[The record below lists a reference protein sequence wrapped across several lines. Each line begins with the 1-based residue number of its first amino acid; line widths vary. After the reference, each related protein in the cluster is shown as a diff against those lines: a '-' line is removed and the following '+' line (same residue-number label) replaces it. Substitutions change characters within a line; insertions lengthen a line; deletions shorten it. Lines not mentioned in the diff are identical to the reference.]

1 MQHGSLTT
9 KSRLEGPD
17 VWQFRWSEKGPNGKR
32 LYRKRVIGTIQEYS
46 NQDAAR
52 SAVASLITEVNWA
65 NLRSTTITMTV
76 AQLCSHFEQRE
87 LARSNTPNWGK
98 LELRDVRTI
107 EFESWLRRLPLA
119 KGSCAKI
126 RGVMSVLFNHACR
139 YEFFDHNPIRLVRQ
153 GAKRKAAPNIL
164 TPDEIKTLIVGLAIR
179 ERTLVLLA
187 ASTGLRQS
195 ELFGLKWR
203 DINFPDRLIHVTRSI
218 VCGVVGPC
226 KTESS
231 QKPVPVHPLLIEA
244 LLKWKE
250 QQHYRKPDDWIFAS
264 KRYRGRKPFWGQA
277 ILRKFILP
285 KAKELGIEKRFGWQ
299 TFRHTYSTLLRS
311 VGTEFKVMQEL
322 LRHSSL
328 RSTLDAVL
336 NYARVF
342 RLRSRRKDKRHD
354 CSLSSLLSPVIQTL
368 RSPRRMILAASRNNS
383 STGCPYSSSTRFP
396 SAASLR

>member
-1 MQHGSLTT
+1 MQHGSLST

-17 VWQFRWSEKGPNGKR
+17 VWQFRWSEKGPNGR
-32 LYRKRVIGTIQEYS
+32 RVYRKRVIGTIAEFPTR
-46 NQDAAR
+46 DLAR
-52 SAVASLITEVNWA
+52 GAVAGLIAEVNWT
-65 NLRSTTITMTV
+65 NLRSTSTTMTV

-87 LARSNTPNWGK
+87 LARSNTWRSYSTKACYAVYLRRWIIPNWGK

-119 KGSCAKI
+119 KSSCAKI

-139 YEFFDHNPIRLVRQ
+139 YEFFDRNPIRLVRQ
-153 GAKRKAAPNIL
+153 GAMRKAAPNVL
-164 TPDEIKTLIVGLAIR
+164 TPDEIKTLIDGLAIR

-203 DINFPDRLIHVTRSI
+203 DIDFVGNLIYITRSI

-231 QKPVPVHPLLIEA
+231 QKPVPVHPLMIET
-244 LLKWKE
+244 LVTWKE
-250 QQHYRKPDDWIFAS
+250 QQRYRKPDDWVFAS
-264 KRYRGRKPFWGQA
+264 GRYRGLKPYWGQA

-285 KAKELGIEKRFGWQ
+285 RAHELGIEKRFGWH

-328 RSTLDAVL
+328 RSTLDVYTQAITPSKHAAQHAVMSL
-336 NYARVF
+336 VLSARG
-342 RLRSRRKDKRHD
+342 
-354 CSLSSLLSPVIQTL
+354 IQ
-368 RSPRRMILAASRNNS
+368 PAA
-383 STGCPYSSSTRFP
+383 
-396 SAASLR
+396 